1 MTHSRRNAVQVLKSH
16 PIVTSIV
23 VGLAA
28 SAILNRVLAKKAE
41 RRNPPTGRFIT
52 IDGVR
57 LHYVERGTG
66 RPLVLL
72 HGNGSMI
79 QDFESSGLVDL
90 AAKKYRVI
98 AFDRPGFGH
107 SDRPR
112 STVWTP
118 EAQADLLNAALVKMG
133 VSQPLVLGHSWG
145 TLVAVA
151 LALKHPRSI
160 RALILVSGYYYPTVR
175 ADVLVLSPP
184 ALPLVGDVLSH
195 TISPILGRLL
205 WPFFLRKIFGPN
217 PVPKKFAGFPKE
229 MAMRPSQI
237 RAAAAETALMIPSA
251 YNFRKAYGHLKMPV
265 AIVAGREDR
274 VSEAQQ
280 SAKLHRDIAHS
291 TFRCISNKGHM
302 NCNGRG
308 HVRDRFSGP
317 KETSCQRI
325 KSPEADSGGKRY
337 LKGWL
342 ALLASSSS
350 QSRFVRRER
359 RRPVY
364 KRSAIAGPKIW
375 RTRAAERQNGSPLC
389 PPPASGKRDGDE
401 PAASNKSETQPPFR
415 NR

>member
-1 MTHSRRNAVQVLKSH
+1 MDRSYAAKVLKAH
-16 PIVTSIV
+16 PVVTSIV

-52 IDGVR
+52 INGVR

-79 QDFESSGLVDL
+79 QDFESSGLIDL
-90 AAKKYRVI
+90 AAMKYRVI

-118 EAQADLLNAALVKMG
+118 EAQANLLNAALTKMG

-151 LALKHPRSI
+151 LALNYPRNV
-160 RALILVSGYYYPTVR
+160 RALILASGYYYPTVR
-175 ADVLVLSPP
+175 ADVLMLSPP

-195 TISPILGRLL
+195 TISPLLGRLL
-205 WPFFLRKIFGPN
+205 WPIFLRKIFGPN
-217 PVPKKFAGFPKE
+217 PVPKKFAGFPEE
-229 MAMRPSQI
+229 MAIRPSQI
-237 RAAAAETALMIPSA
+237 RAAAAETALMIPAA
-251 YNFRKAYGHLKMPV
+251 YGFRGAYGHLKMPV

-280 SAKLHRDIAHS
+280 SAELHRDIAHS

-302 NCNGRG
+302 VHQTATAEVMAAIDLANQTKEA
-308 HVRDRFSGP
+308 P
-317 KETSCQRI
+317 K
-325 KSPEADSGGKRY
+325 ADIGSERY
-337 LKGWL
+337 LK
-342 ALLASSSS
+342 
-350 QSRFVRRER
+350 
-359 RRPVY
+359 
-364 KRSAIAGPKIW
+364 
-375 RTRAAERQNGSPLC
+375 T
-389 PPPASGKRDGDE
+389 
-401 PAASNKSETQPPFR
+401 AASAAC
-415 NR
+415 

>member
-1 MTHSRRNAVQVLKSH
+1 MPRSRSNAVEVLKSH
-16 PIVTSIV
+16 PIVTSII

-79 QDFESSGLVDL
+79 QDFELSGLVDL

-151 LALKHPRSI
+151 LALKYPRNV
-160 RALILVSGYYYPTVR
+160 RALILASGYYYPTVR

-205 WPFFLRKIFGPN
+205 WPLFLRKIFGPN
-217 PVPKKFAGFPKE
+217 PVPKKFAGFPEE

-302 NCNGRG
+302 VHQTATGE
-308 HVRDRFSGP
+308 VM
-317 KETSCQRI
+317 
-325 KSPEADSGGKRY
+325 
-337 LKGWL
+337 
-342 ALLASSSS
+342 
-350 QSRFVRRER
+350 
-359 RRPVY
+359 
-364 KRSAIAGPKIW
+364 SAIDLADQKKQ
-375 RTRAAERQNGSPLC
+375 AVSVSNRQRQTVG
-389 PPPASGKRDGDE
+389 ASV
-401 PAASNKSETQPPFR
+401 T
-415 NR
+415 

>member
-1 MTHSRRNAVQVLKSH
+1 MDRSYAAKVLKAH
-16 PIVTSIV
+16 PVVTSIV

-52 IDGVR
+52 INGVR

-79 QDFESSGLVDL
+79 QDFESSGLIDL
-90 AAKKYRVI
+90 AAMKYRVI

-118 EAQADLLNAALVKMG
+118 EAQANLLNAALTKMG

-151 LALKHPRSI
+151 LALNYPRNV
-160 RALILVSGYYYPTVR
+160 RALILASGYYYPTVR
-175 ADVLVLSPP
+175 ADVLMLSPP

-195 TISPILGRLL
+195 TISPLLGRLL
-205 WPFFLRKIFGPN
+205 WPIFLRKIFGPN
-217 PVPKKFAGFPKE
+217 PVPKKFAGFPEE
-229 MAMRPSQI
+229 MAIRPSQI
-237 RAAAAETALMIPSA
+237 RAAAAETALMIPAA
-251 YNFRKAYGHLKMPV
+251 YGFREAYGHLKMPV

-280 SAKLHRDIAHS
+280 SAELHRDIAHS

-302 NCNGRG
+302 VHQTATAEVMAAIDLANQTKEA
-308 HVRDRFSGP
+308 P
-317 KETSCQRI
+317 K
-325 KSPEADSGGKRY
+325 ADIGSERY
-337 LKGWL
+337 LK
-342 ALLASSSS
+342 
-350 QSRFVRRER
+350 
-359 RRPVY
+359 
-364 KRSAIAGPKIW
+364 
-375 RTRAAERQNGSPLC
+375 T
-389 PPPASGKRDGDE
+389 
-401 PAASNKSETQPPFR
+401 AASAAC
-415 NR
+415 

>member
-1 MTHSRRNAVQVLKSH
+1 MDRSYAAKVLKAH
-16 PIVTSIV
+16 PVVTSIV

-52 IDGVR
+52 INGVR

-66 RPLVLL
+66 PPLVLL

-79 QDFESSGLVDL
+79 QDFESSGLIDL
-90 AAKKYRVI
+90 AAMKYRVI

-112 STVWTP
+112 RTVWTP
-118 EAQADLLNAALVKMG
+118 EAQANLLNAALTKMG

-151 LALKHPRSI
+151 LALNYPRNV
-160 RALILVSGYYYPTVR
+160 RALILASGYYYPTIR

-195 TISPILGRLL
+195 TISPLLGRLL
-205 WPFFLRKIFGPN
+205 WPIFLRKIFGPN
-217 PVPKKFAGFPKE
+217 PVPKKFAGFPEE

-237 RAAAAETALMIPSA
+237 RAAAAETALMIPAA
-251 YNFRKAYGHLKMPV
+251 YGFRGAYGHLKMPV

-280 SAKLHRDIAHS
+280 SAELHRDIAHS

-302 NCNGRG
+302 VHQTATAEVMAAIDLANQTKEA
-308 HVRDRFSGP
+308 P
-317 KETSCQRI
+317 K
-325 KSPEADSGGKRY
+325 ADIGSERY
-337 LKGWL
+337 LK
-342 ALLASSSS
+342 
-350 QSRFVRRER
+350 
-359 RRPVY
+359 
-364 KRSAIAGPKIW
+364 
-375 RTRAAERQNGSPLC
+375 T
-389 PPPASGKRDGDE
+389 
-401 PAASNKSETQPPFR
+401 AASAAC
-415 NR
+415 